1 MSRALGNR
9 SRQAVF
15 LCYHSIAERGA
26 PYLALSPDLFER
38 QLAMLRR
45 LGYRSGGL
53 ADLERLARGERL
65 PRPTVFLTFD
75 DGFRDNFLVAQPM
88 MAEYGFHPLIFV
100 MPPFVDDGRGFD
112 WPELADAHAENPEL
126 LRSLTWSEV
135 EQMVDLGA
143 EFGSH
148 TLSHPHL
155 CELDDERLAVELRES
170 RRAIE
175 ERLGACEM
183 LAYPFG
189 EWNARV
195 ARVAGDVGY
204 RFAFSLPQGHQREIG
219 PLCIPRLN
227 VDFRDGPARF
237 FGKLRP
243 SGRRLLLSRSGERLR
258 GIRSRARGEQ
268 P

>member
-1 MSRALGNR
+1 MSHALGNR

-26 PYLALSPDLFER
+26 PYLALSPGLFER

-53 ADLERLARGERL
+53 ADLERLAVGERL
-65 PRPTVFLTFD
+65 PRPTVFITFD
-75 DGFRDNFLVAQPM
+75 DGFRDNLLVAQPM
-88 MAEYGFHPLIFV
+88 MTEYGFRPLIFV
-100 MPPFVDDGRGFD
+100 MPPFVDAGRGFD
-112 WPELADAHAENPEL
+112 WPELADAQAENPEL
-126 LRSLTWSEV
+126 LRSLTWPEV

-155 CELDDERLAVELRES
+155 CELDDERLAAELGES

-189 EWNARV
+189 EWDARV
-195 ARVAGDVGY
+195 ARAAGDAGY

-227 VDFRDGPARF
+227 VDFRDRPARF
-237 FGKLRP
+237 RCKLRP

-258 GIRSRARGEQ
+258 DLRSRLRGEQ
-268 P
+268 L

>member
-1 MSRALGNR
+1 MSNALGNR
-9 SRQAVF
+9 SRRAVF

-53 ADLERLARGERL
+53 ADLERLARGERP
-65 PRPTVFLTFD
+65 PRPTAFLTFD
-75 DGFRDNFLVAQPM
+75 DGFRDNFLVAQPL
-88 MAEYGFHPLIFV
+88 MAEYGFHPLVFV
-100 MPPFVDDGRGFD
+100 MPPFVDAGRGFD
-112 WPELADAHAENPEL
+112 WPELAEAHAENPEL

-155 CELDDERLAVELRES
+155 CELDDDQLAVELRES
-170 RRAIE
+170 RRMIE
-175 ERLGACEM
+175 ERLGSCEM

-189 EWNARV
+189 EWNPRV
-195 ARVAGDVGY
+195 AQVAGDAGY
-204 RFAFSLPQGHQREIG
+204 RFAFSLPQGHQQAIG

-227 VDFRDGPARF
+227 VDFRDSPARF
-237 FGKLRP
+237 FCKLRP
-243 SGRRLLLSRSGERLR
+243 FGRRLLLSRSGERLR
-258 GIRSRARGEQ
+258 SLRSGLRGER

>member
-9 SRQAVF
+9 SREAVF
-15 LCYHSIAERGA
+15 LCYHSIAGRGA
-26 PYLALSPDLFER
+26 PYLALPPELFER

-53 ADLERLARGERL
+53 KDLERMARGERL

-88 MAEYGFHPLIFV
+88 MAQYGFHPLVFV
-100 MPPFVDDGRGFD
+100 MPPFLDGGRGFD
-112 WPELADAHAENPEL
+112 WPELVGAHAENPEL

-135 EQMVDLGA
+135 EQMADLGA

-155 CELDDERLAVELRES
+155 CELDEERLTAELRES

-175 ERLGACEM
+175 GRLGTCEM

-189 EWNARV
+189 EWNPRV
-195 ARVAGDVGY
+195 ARAAGDAGY
-204 RFAFSLPQGHQREIG
+204 RFAFSLPEGHQKAFG
-219 PLCIPRLN
+219 ALCIPRLN
-227 VDFRDGPARF
+227 VDFRDRPARF
-237 FGKLRP
+237 LCKLRP
-243 SGRRLLLSRSGERLR
+243 SGRRLLLSRAGDRLRSVRSRVSGEPR
-258 GIRSRARGEQ
+258 
-268 P
+268 

>member
-1 MSRALGNR
+1 MSHALGNR
-9 SRQAVF
+9 SREAVF

-26 PYLALSPDLFER
+26 PYLALPPDLFER

-53 ADLERLARGERL
+53 ADLECLARGERL
-65 PRPTVFLTFD
+65 PRRTVFLTFD
-75 DGFRDNFLVAQPM
+75 DGFRDNFLVAQPL

-100 MPPFVDDGRGFD
+100 MPPFVDAGRGFD
-112 WPELADAHAENPEL
+112 WPELADVHAENPEL
-126 LRSLTWSEV
+126 LQSLTWSEV

-175 ERLGACEM
+175 ERLGTCET

-195 ARVAGDVGY
+195 ARVAGDAGY
-204 RFAFSLPQGHQREIG
+204 RFAFSLPQGHQREVG
-219 PLCIPRLN
+219 ALCIPRLN

-237 FGKLRP
+237 LCKLRP

-258 GIRSRARGEQ
+258 DLRSRVRGEQ

>member
-9 SRQAVF
+9 SLQAVF
-15 LCYHSIAERGA
+15 LCYHSIAERGE
-26 PYLALSPDLFER
+26 PYLALTPDLFER
-38 QLAMLRR
+38 QLALLRR

-53 ADLERLARGERL
+53 EDLRRLARRERL
-65 PRPTVFLTFD
+65 PRPTAFLTFD

-88 MAEYGFHPLIFV
+88 MAEYGFHPVVFI
-100 MPPFVDDGRGFD
+100 MPPFVDAGRGFD
-112 WPELADAHAENPEL
+112 WPELAKAQAENPAL

-135 EQMVDLGA
+135 EQMADRGA

-155 CELDDERLAVELRES
+155 CELDDARLTAELYES

-189 EWNARV
+189 EWDPRV
-195 ARVAGDVGY
+195 ARVAADAGY
-204 RFAFSLPQGHQREIG
+204 RFAFSLPQGHQRAAG

-227 VDFRDGPARF
+227 VDFRDRPARF
-237 FGKLRP
+237 FCKLRP
-243 SGRRLLLSRSGERLR
+243 SGRRILLSRSGERLR
-258 GIRSRARGEQ
+258 GVRSRLRGERA
-268 P
+268 